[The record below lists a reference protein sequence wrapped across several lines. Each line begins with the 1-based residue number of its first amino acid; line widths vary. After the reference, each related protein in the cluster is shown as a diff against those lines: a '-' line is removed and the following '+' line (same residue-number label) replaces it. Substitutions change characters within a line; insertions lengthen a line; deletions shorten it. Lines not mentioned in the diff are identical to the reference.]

1 MQTFTNKSLKEYN
14 TFGIDVKA
22 RKFISVE
29 TVEELKELLKNSYA
43 SELFVLGGGSN
54 MLLTGDIEKTV
65 VHINLEGI
73 RIKEDLEDEVL
84 VEAMAGENWHQFVL
98 FCLDHGF
105 GGLENLSLIPGN
117 VGTAPIQNIGAYGV
131 EIKDTFE
138 ECTAL
143 DVQTLELKKFS
154 LEDCRFGYRDSI
166 FKNSEKG
173 RYIIT
178 QVTFRLTKNR
188 HLLHTDYGSIGE
200 YLAEEGIENPGIR
213 DVSNAVISIRRSK
226 LPDPKKIGNSGS
238 FFKNPVI
245 SNQQITEL
253 QEIYP
258 EMPFYKVDE
267 EHVKVPA
274 GWLIDR
280 AGLKGYREGDA
291 GVHTKQALVLVNYG
305 NATGQEILRLSEKV
319 QERVYDLFKV
329 KLQPEVNI
337 F

>member
-1 MQTFTNKSLKEYN
+1 MQTFTNKSLKEFN

-22 RKFISVE
+22 RNFIAVE
-29 TVEELKELLKNSYA
+29 TVEELKEVLKNVYS
-43 SELFVLGGGSN
+43 SEIFVLGGGSN

-65 VHINLEGI
+65 IHINLKGI
-73 RIKEDLEDEVL
+73 QVREEFENEVL
-84 VEAMAGENWHQFVL
+84 IEAMAGENWHQFVL

-131 EIKDTFE
+131 EIKDVFE

-143 DVQTLELKKFS
+143 NLQTLELKKFR
-154 LEDCRFGYRDSI
+154 LDDCEFGYRNSI

-173 RYIIT
+173 NYIIT

-188 HLLHTDYGSIGE
+188 HLLHTDYGSISDH
-200 YLAEEGIENPGIR
+200 LAEEGIENPGIR
-213 DVSNAVISIRRSK
+213 DVSNAVISIRKSK
-226 LPDPKKIGNSGS
+226 LPDPQKIGNSGS

-245 SNQQITEL
+245 AKHQLEEL

-258 EMPFYKVDE
+258 EMPFYTIDE
-267 EHVKVPA
+267 DHVKIPA

-305 NATGQEILRLSEKV
+305 NATGKEILQLSQKI

-329 KLQPEVNI
+329 QLQPEVNI
-337 F
+337 Y